1 MLRQARSVGLK
12 TQFMG
17 PEGVGNASLS
27 NIAGDAAEGMLVTMP
42 KRYDRDPAN
51 QGIVDALKANRKIRP
66 GLMSGSPTRRCNLW
80 RLPLSVPAAMSRWR
94 W

>member
-42 KRYDRDPAN
+42 KRYDRDPTN
-51 QGIVDALKANRKIRP
+51 RGIVDALKADKKDP
-66 GLMSGSPTRRCNLW
+66 SGPMSGSPTRRCNLW
-80 RLPLSVPAAMSRWR
+80 QLPLNVPAAMSRWR